1 MTTGD
6 ISAFQQRCID
16 RLKVARTSM
25 STNDLAHRL
34 RTSRVAVVSA
44 MRSLERRGLA
54 GSHRWPPHDQWAA
67 LYWFLKGGAS

>member
-1 MTTGD
+1 MTTTD

-16 RLKVARTSM
+16 KLKVASMSM

-34 RTSRVAVVSA
+34 RTSRVAVASA

-67 LYWFLKGGAS
+67 LYWFLKDGAS